1 MPLISWSQSAIQN
14 VTYSGGVK
22 QLELMTDLG
31 TLIGTLTHWSIET
44 TDLDATGG
52 AYVLKPGNASA
63 YPNQRIFIWSTNVG
77 ITNSGLRSTAYAT
90 PYGSSSSSQTK
101 VINVGYCRDVTGGSY
116 TPGATGWLSDDP
128 FSLGASVNQ
137 WWGYQIASDQ
147 YAGASDQIDHMYAVE
162 SADGLAFF
170 FNKTATAS
178 WWGMVAGYLMEDIDG
193 VPFSM
198 CMTSGPSIISS
209 TFWGSSN
216 AFGDGSG
223 SNNQNASL
231 IAWKGSTNAVDAV
244 TKLNVKAVA
253 APQLTTANGTRVH
266 LPRYYRFTTVPLN
279 FAGNLRQ
286 IRMGEDVLTRTQLS
300 NGGGAVQSTLF
311 SASLGS
317 VADSLAFDQG

>member
-14 VTYSGGVK
+14 VTYSGGVV
-22 QLELMTDLG
+22 QLEFMTDLA

-52 AYVLKPGNASA
+52 AYVLKPDPGSA
-63 YPNQRIFIWSTNVG
+63 YPNQRILLFASSTAIGDRANSYMDTYDSASATESKTVG
-77 ITNSGLRSTAYAT
+77 I
-90 PYGSSSSSQTK
+90 
-101 VINVGYCRDVTGGSY
+101 GYCRDITGGTYVDWNS
-116 TPGATGWLSDDP
+116 TNP
-128 FSLGASVNQ
+128 FGFAAAQLPQ
-137 WWGYQIASDQ
+137 WWLYQIASPQ
-147 YAGASDQIDHMYAVE
+147 FTASLRPNHMYAVE
-162 SADGLAFF
+162 SADGLALF

-198 CMTSGPSIISS
+198 CMTSGPSVISS

-216 AFGDGSG
+216 AFADGSG
-223 SNNQNASL
+223 VNDTNASMQ
-231 IAWKGSTNAVDAV
+231 AWKGAVSARDSV
-244 TKLNVKAVA
+244 TKLSLKTTA
-253 APQLTTANGTRVH
+253 APQLTTAGGTRVH
-266 LPRYYRFTTVPLN
+266 LPRYYRFLTVPLN

-317 VADSLAFDQG
+317 VADSLAFDEG